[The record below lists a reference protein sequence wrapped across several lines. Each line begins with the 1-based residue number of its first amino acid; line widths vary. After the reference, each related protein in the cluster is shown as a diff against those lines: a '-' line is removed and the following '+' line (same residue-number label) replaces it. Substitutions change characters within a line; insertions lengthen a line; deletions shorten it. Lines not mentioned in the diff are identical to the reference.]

1 MSMFNH
7 EGEGFDAFKQE
18 FKTKADEAFELYEIF
33 NAKLE
38 ASSAYKSLSSDK
50 IYDLFYEICWA
61 VNEVLDKK
69 KKLKN
74 QLGTSALD
82 SPDYMA

>member
-1 MSMFNH
+1 MFNH

-33 NAKLE
+33 YAKLQ
-38 ASSAYKSLSSDK
+38 ASPAYKSLSSDK
-50 IYDLFYEICWA
+50 VYDLFYEICWS
-61 VNEVLDKK
+61 VNEVFNEE

-82 SPDYMA
+82 SPDYIA